1 MIKMSKYYDS
11 IAEGYDELYGEEQK
25 KKMDIVKAN
34 IEIKP
39 DTKILDIGCGS
50 GISSDFDCICVGID
64 PSKKLIEKA
73 IEYNKKR
80 NEKIKKK
87 RDHKYIVAKAED
99 IAELGFK
106 DNEFD
111 YILCIS
117 AIHHIKELEINLK
130 EIKKIGKSFVFTVLK
145 KMSQKRKIINRIKEN
160 FKVNKTIEEEK
171 DLILFCE

>member
-80 NEKIKKK
+80 NEKIKK
-87 RDHKYIVAKAED
+87 
-99 IAELGFK
+99 
-106 DNEFD
+106 
-111 YILCIS
+111 
-117 AIHHIKELEINLK
+117 NLFFLK
-130 EIKKIGKSFVFTVLK
+130 TIKKLSFCDYF
-145 KMSQKRKIINRIKEN
+145 I
-160 FKVNKTIEEEK
+160 FKF
-171 DLILFCE
+171 FCL